1 MPVPTRLRR
10 LLAAA
15 LPAVIVVV
23 FAACSKV
30 GYPNS
35 VFTRHTEFNRD
46 IGHLFDILIWL
57 GTIVFIFVEGILLY
71 TIWRYRRRSESDRPE
86 HVHGNTTLEILW
98 TAIPALILAFIAVP
112 TVRTIFKT
120 QAKASAD
127 ALQVEVI
134 GHQWWWEFRYP
145 QYNVTTAN
153 ELYLPVGRKVS
164 FTLKSN
170 DVIHSF
176 WIPQLGGKRDLITN
190 HPNYLWFTPDSVGE
204 QAWNGMC
211 AEYCGAS
218 HANMRFKTFTVT
230 AANFESWAAHQASPA
245 VFGAVTP
252 PPGATG
258 QVPTPPGIGTTPG
271 QIGQSIAATSRALGG
286 LPAPGGLA
294 PVQIGRPDSTPTSSP
309 SGLPI
314 TGTPS
319 PVNPVGGAPRRP
331 RSAPAAP
338 PVTPVQPAPHDM
350 RTMTAGVQQAG
361 FVAFPRERMPAHVV
375 PSTPIPPGMSFDES
389 LTGDAE
395 RGRGFLTQGGGG
407 CVACHMINGNPTMMG
422 VVGPNLTHVGSRAT
436 IAGGIYPNDTKHL
449 SLWIKNSRWMKPGV
463 IMPTLGAFQ
472 RDPVTGQTIPKSG
485 LTDQQIADIVAY
497 LHALK

>member
-10 LLAAA
+10 SLAAA
-15 LPAVIVVV
+15 LPAVLAIA
-23 FAACSKV
+23 FTACSAA

-35 VFTRHTEFNRD
+35 VFTRHTDFNRD
-46 IGHLFDILIWL
+46 IGSLFDILIWL
-57 GTIVFIFVEGILLY
+57 GTIVFIFVEAILLY
-71 TIWRYRRRSESDRPE
+71 TIWRYRRRSDQDRPE

-120 QAKASAD
+120 QAVASAD

-145 QYNVTTAN
+145 QYKITTAN
-153 ELYLPVGRKVS
+153 ELYLPVGRKVN
-164 FTLKSN
+164 FMLKSN

-176 WIPQLGGKRDLITN
+176 WIPQLGGKRDVVTN

-211 AEYCGAS
+211 VEYCGAS
-218 HANMRFKTFTVT
+218 HANMRFKTFTVS

-245 VFGAVTP
+245 AFGAVTP
-252 PPGATG
+252 PPGAAA
-258 QVPTPPGIGTTPG
+258 QVPTPPGPGTTQR
-271 QIGQSIAATSRALGG
+271 QIGQSIAATSRALAG
-286 LPAPGGLA
+286 PPSPGGPGQPPQSPGLA
-294 PVQIGRPDSTPTSSP
+294 TRAP
-309 SGLPI
+309 SGVPI
-314 TGTPS
+314 PGS
-319 PVNPVGGAPRRP
+319 PPPANPVGGAPSRP
-331 RSAPAAP
+331 RGAPDAP
-338 PVTPVQPAPHDM
+338 NAPVVHDM
-350 RTMTAGVQQAG
+350 GTMTGAAVQQAG

-375 PSTPIPPGMSFDES
+375 PSTPIPAGMSFDES
-389 LTGDAE
+389 LKGDAE
-395 RGRGFLTQGGGG
+395 RGRAFLTQGGGG

-422 VVGPNLTHVGSRAT
+422 VVGPNLTHIGSRST

-472 RDPVTGQTIPKSG
+472 RDPITGQTIPKTG
-485 LTDQQIADIVAY
+485 LTDQQVADIVAY
-497 LHALK
+497 MQALK